1 MLIKFLQNLKTFF
14 LQIVTKREKNFI
26 FQILL

>member
-26 FQILL
+26 F

>member
-14 LQIVTKREKNFI
+14 FTNCH
-26 FQILL
+26 